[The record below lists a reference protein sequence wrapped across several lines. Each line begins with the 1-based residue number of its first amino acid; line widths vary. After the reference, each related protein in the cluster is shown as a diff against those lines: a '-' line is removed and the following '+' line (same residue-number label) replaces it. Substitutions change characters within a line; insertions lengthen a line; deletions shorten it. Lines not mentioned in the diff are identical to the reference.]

1 MMAATMMM
9 MFMMMMMM
17 ISYQTNHLIDEL
29 TILIRYMH
37 GAQYVPVLGQV
48 EKSARHHQAGWQH
61 W

>member
-29 TILIRYMH
+29 IIRYMH
-37 GAQYVPVLGQV
+37 EAHYL
-48 EKSARHHQAGWQH
+48 S
-61 W
+61 